1 MMDFYYELSYSK
13 FVCVSSHPLSTQAM
27 LCLTKIFAFLKI
39 FEGIQ
44 TKRNIFAKFLVTIF
58 SSKGICMC
66 AHYNYKYVSKT
77 QGEVRSM

>member
-1 MMDFYYELSYSK
+1 MMDFIMNYLIQK

-44 TKRNIFAKFLVTIF
+44 TKRDIFAKFLVTIF
-58 SSKGICMC
+58 SSK
-66 AHYNYKYVSKT
+66 
-77 QGEVRSM
+77 